1 MKERYL
7 QPCSET
13 FRIHPE
19 SGLLVASNEDLPI
32 VPVTPFFSP
41 DSDDDAWDE

>member
-7 QPCSET
+7 QPRSGIC
-13 FRIHPE
+13 RIHPG
-19 SGLLVASNEDLPI
+19 SGLLVASNEDFPI
-32 VPVTPFFSP
+32 VPVTPFFAP

>member
-1 MKERYL
+1 MKERYF
-7 QPCSET
+7 QPRAET
-13 FRIHPE
+13 LRIHPG

-41 DSDDDAWDE
+41 SSDDDAWDE